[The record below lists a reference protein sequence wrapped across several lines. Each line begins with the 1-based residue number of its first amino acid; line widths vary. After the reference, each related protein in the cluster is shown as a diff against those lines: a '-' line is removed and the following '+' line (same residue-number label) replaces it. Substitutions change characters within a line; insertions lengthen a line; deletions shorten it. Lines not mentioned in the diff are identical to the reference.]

1 MYVIIIYI
9 HVFNSYYY
17 FYILVEAMETL
28 VDGGG
33 GDVTESGTING
44 EMHDPILLDT
54 EMEEG

>member
-1 MYVIIIYI
+1 
-9 HVFNSYYY
+9 
-17 FYILVEAMETL
+17 METL

-33 GDVTESGTING
+33 GEVTESGTING